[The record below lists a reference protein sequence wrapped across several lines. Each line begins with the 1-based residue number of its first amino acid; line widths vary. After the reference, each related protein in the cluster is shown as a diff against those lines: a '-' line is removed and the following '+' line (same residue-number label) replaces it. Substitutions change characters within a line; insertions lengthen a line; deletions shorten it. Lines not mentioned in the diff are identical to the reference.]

1 MHRSNIR
8 DNVALSRA
16 TRRIGVVYLLLP
28 AALLFVP
35 LYLYPLVRIVS
46 RSFGNNV
53 WTIAKYLD
61 LFRDPFLLRVL
72 AQTLLLSLNIT
83 ILCVLVGYP
92 IAYAMRLV
100 SERTRRA
107 MILLILLPLW
117 TSILVRSFAWIVI
130 LGRNGIVNAALLDLG
145 LIDEPL
151 KLVYNSAGT
160 YVGMVHIMLPYMILP
175 LYNSLQ
181 QTDLRLLSAAESL
194 GSRPISAFFWIVLP
208 LSMPGILAG
217 ALLVFMSSV
226 GMFVIPALLGGL
238 ADVTYVMAIEKQVNE
253 LNNWG
258 LASAMSV
265 LLLGVTGVLTLL
277 YERTLSVETS
287 SGVLAQLVRQVFQRG
302 PIHLLVWRERLLAL
316 LFPRHEVERVKDVLP
331 GSHHTFVKCWSWAVL
346 ACIVAP
352 ILVIFPLAFSGEAYL
367 YFPPQTYSLR
377 WFEKYFSRDDWI
389 TPTITSLKVAVLAT
403 VGAVTIG
410 VPAAY
415 AIVRGRVPAKGLVS
429 ALLISPMIV
438 PVLIFAI
445 ALYAVYARFNLLGT
459 VGGLALAHTVLA
471 VPFVVVT
478 VSAGLKSA
486 DESLEAAALTM
497 GAGPVRA
504 FWFVTLPVLR
514 PAIISAAFLAF
525 VTSFD
530 DVVVALFLSGTNA
543 KTLPVRIWE
552 GIRFEIDPT
561 IAAVSVL
568 LILITIGL
576 KFAGDL
582 SGNRA
587 PKSSIV
593 YPASVRASSDR
604 AS

>member
-1 MHRSNIR
+1 MLTR
-8 DNVALSRA
+8 ASRP
-16 TRRIGVVYLLLP
+16 IGVVFLLLP

-35 LYLYPLVRIVS
+35 LYLYPLAQIVS
-46 RSFGNNV
+46 RSFGEKG
-53 WTIAKYLD
+53 WTIANYLD
-61 LFRDPFLLRVL
+61 LFRDLFLLRVL
-72 AQTLLLSLNIT
+72 SQTLLLSLNIT
-83 ILCVLVGYP
+83 VLCVLAGYP
-92 IAYAMRLV
+92 IAYAMRFV
-100 SERTRRA
+100 SERTRRT

-130 LGRNGIVNAALLDLG
+130 LGRNGIVNATLLDLG
-145 LIDEPL
+145 VIDEPL
-151 KLVYNSAGT
+151 KLVYNTVGT
-160 YVGMVHIMLPYMILP
+160 YVGMVHIMLPYLVLP
-175 LYNSLQ
+175 LYSTLQ
-181 QTDLRLLSAAESL
+181 QIDLRLLAAAESL

-208 LSMPGILAG
+208 LSMPGVLAG

-238 ADVTYVMAIEKQVNE
+238 TDVTYVMAIEKQVNE

-265 LLLGVTGVLTLL
+265 LLLGVTGILTLL

-287 SGVLAQLVRQVFQRG
+287 SGVVGQLVRFVFQRG
-302 PIHLLVWRERLLAL
+302 PIHLLVWRERLLARF
-316 LFPRHEVERVKDVLP
+316 FPSRGSARVESIRP
-331 GSHHTFVKCWSWAVL
+331 GSGHIVVKCWSWVVL
-346 ACIVAP
+346 GCIVAP

-367 YFPPQTYSLR
+367 HFPPKTYSIR

-389 TPTITSLKVAVLAT
+389 APTITSLKVAVPAT
-403 VGAVTIG
+403 LCAVAIG

-415 AIVRGRVPAKGLVS
+415 AIVRGRFPGKGLVS
-429 ALLISPMIV
+429 AVLISPMIV
-438 PVLIFAI
+438 PVLVFAI
-445 ALYAVYARFNLLGT
+445 ALYAVYARFSLLGSI
-459 VGGLALAHTVLA
+459 GGLALAHVVLA
-471 VPFVVVT
+471 LPFVVVT

-497 GAGPVRA
+497 GAGPFRA

-525 VTSFD
+525 VASFD
-530 DVVVALFLSGTNA
+530 DVIVALFLSGTSA

-576 KFAGDL
+576 KVAGEL
-582 SGNRA
+582 PGGRA
-587 PKSSIV
+587 PRSSVVGPI
-593 YPASVRASSDR
+593 AMKAADGRAR
-604 AS
+604 